1 MTLAR
6 SGGAYS
12 LCAALILLLA
22 GCVSLPLSADRQLA
36 FCRSID
42 MALAQSPA
50 ALRASADA
58 GDGHAQLAL
67 SIVQA
72 HGLNGAPV
80 DSTAA
85 AYNRGRALASRGTT
99 TTAIYVPGYLK
110 VPGHTQLI
118 SVPVTDVSES
128 EARTVDRCVE
138 LLVMPVQDPRSPMGD
153 AQAKMTTDL
162 LDKGACGGEE
172 NYRRLS
178 ADWAKA
184 TSQG

>member
-1 MTLAR
+1 MKSVR
-6 SGGAYS
+6 SGGARG
-12 LCAALILLLA
+12 LGAALIILLA

-36 FCRSID
+36 FCRSIE
-42 MALAQSPA
+42 MALEQSPA
-50 ALRASADA
+50 ALRENADA

-72 HGLNGAPV
+72 HGLNGAAV
-80 DSTAA
+80 DPAAA

-118 SVPVTDVSES
+118 SVPVSDVSES
-128 EARTVDRCVE
+128 EERTVDTCVAI
-138 LLVMPVQDPRSPMGD
+138 LVMPVQKAHSPMAD

-162 LDKGACGGEE
+162 LDKGACGGTE

-178 ADWAKA
+178 AGWAKA
-184 TSQG
+184 TTQG